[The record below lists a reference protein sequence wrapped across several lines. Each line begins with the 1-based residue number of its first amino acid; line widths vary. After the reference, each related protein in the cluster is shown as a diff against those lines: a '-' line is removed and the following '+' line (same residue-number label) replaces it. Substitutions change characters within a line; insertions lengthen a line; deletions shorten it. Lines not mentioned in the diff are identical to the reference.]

1 MPKVSKAWHLLPHDA
16 RGMDRLT
23 RELNVSPIIAQLL
36 LNRGI
41 SDASTA
47 TRFLDSPM
55 VGLHAPG
62 LLPGIPEAVEQL
74 WDSIQRKEKIC
85 IYGDYD
91 VDGVTG
97 TSILWSLLTLL
108 EAPVEY
114 YIPSRLEEG
123 YGLNSEALQTLQQK
137 GVRTVVTVD
146 CGITS
151 VAQAIEA
158 KRLGLNLIMTDHH
171 EMRLCQ
177 LRRSTVIIPP
187 S

>member
-108 EAPVEY
+108 EAPV
-114 YIPSRLEEG
+114 
-123 YGLNSEALQTLQQK
+123 
-137 GVRTVVTVD
+137 D
-146 CGITS
+146 
-151 VAQAIEA
+151 
-158 KRLGLNLIMTDHH
+158 
-171 EMRLCQ
+171 
-177 LRRSTVIIPP
+177 RRSSLRYLCPE